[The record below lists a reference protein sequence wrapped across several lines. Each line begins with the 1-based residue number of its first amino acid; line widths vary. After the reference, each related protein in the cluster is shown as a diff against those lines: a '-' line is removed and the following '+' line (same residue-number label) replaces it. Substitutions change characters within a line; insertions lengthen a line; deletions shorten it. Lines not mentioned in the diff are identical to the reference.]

1 MKNHC
6 NKNSLLFVFAL
17 ISLISAGIHFAEFEL
32 SGPSNSDYADKGNDI
47 SAKLNDPTLK
57 QQKFDRKDRGF
68 ASSEK
73 NDQPRPMEPEIAI
86 TPVSDDNF
94 NIPAVGEHAD
104 QINQDAIIA
113 KAKAKGYQAQLTEP
127 ESAIPPISNKDADAP
142 STGEYADQIN
152 QQDIIAK
159 AKGYQAQSIEPE
171 SAIPPISNKNVDA
184 PSTGKY
190 ADQINQQD
198 IIAKAKLEGYLAPD
212 GP

>member
-17 ISLISAGIHFAEFEL
+17 ISLILAGIHFADVEFPV
-32 SGPSNSDYADKGNDI
+32 PSNSDHAGNGL
-47 SAKLNDPTLK
+47 SAKLNDPTLI
-57 QQKFDRKDRGF
+57 QQKFDRKDKDF

-73 NDQPRPMEPEIAI
+73 NDQPRPMEPETAM

-94 NIPAVGEHAD
+94 NMPAVGEYAD

-113 KAKAKGYQAQLTEP
+113 KAKSKGYQAPLTEP
-127 ESAIPPISNKDADAP
+127 ESTTPPISNKDVDAP

-159 AKGYQAQSIEPE
+159 AKAKGYQAPLTESE
-171 SAIPPISNKNVDA
+171 SATPISNKDAGA
-184 PSTGKY
+184 PSTGEY

-198 IIAKAKLEGYLAPD
+198 IIAKAKLEGYLSPD